1 MNKHLCGQSLTKSL
15 FSENGQ
21 MNEKVNLLD
30 VGLDGQS
37 VKRAVLNE
45 KTITRIDDYL
55 NRSLEGHILLV
66 ATHHYGLLQN
76 IYIISKRLEI
86 KMRLSS
92 SMQEPPAPHYYNT
105 TYPKHNICEYTVNI
119 SYHKIL

>member
-1 MNKHLCGQSLTKSL
+1 
-15 FSENGQ
+15 

-55 NRSLEGHILLV
+55 NRSLKGHILLA

-76 IYIISKRLEI
+76 IYYKQKIRGNIAYVLQYLTCKYSITFLQ
-86 KMRLSS
+86 S